1 MECLTLALHGRVK
14 YFTAALPNIWIISES
29 NQTMPFISSV
39 SSKFAY
45 GKPPQLPASQAAVGG
60 SLKFTASGTS
70 GISIPNDVDLRMGTG
85 DFTIE
90 WFQYQL
96 TSSGANQ
103 RIFSI
108 GSYASASIA
117 VSQEGSDTSKTFYA
131 WISGANTILTQLNM
145 VNTWIHFAVCR
156 SSNIIRVFQNGTQIG
171 SNISNTTSFVDA
183 SNNLVIGNET
193 TRSAGAAFNGYITNF
208 HWVKGTALYT
218 ANFTRP
224 SAPITPVA
232 NTMLLLNATTS
243 GTAFTDSS
251 AKGKVATGTGVAW
264 NALSPF

>member
-1 MECLTLALHGRVK
+1 
-14 YFTAALPNIWIISES
+14 
-29 NQTMPFISSV
+29 MPFISSV

>member
-1 MECLTLALHGRVK
+1 
-14 YFTAALPNIWIISES
+14 
-29 NQTMPFISSV
+29 MPFISSV

-45 GKPPQLPASQAAVGG
+45 GKPPRVPASQPAVVGG
-60 SLKFTASGTS
+60 SLRFTASSTS
-70 GISIPNDVDLRMGTG
+70 GISIPNDIDLRMGTG

-96 TSSGANQ
+96 TGSGTNQ

-108 GSYASASIA
+108 GSYATQSIA

-131 WISGANTILTQLNM
+131 WLSAANLILSGLNLT
-145 VNTWIHFAVCR
+145 NTWIHFAICR
-156 SSNIIRVFQNGTQIG
+156 SSNIVRIFRNGTQIG
-171 SNISNTTSFVDA
+171 SNISNSTNFVDA

-193 TRSAGAAFNGYITNF
+193 TRTLGAAFNGYITNF

-224 SAPITPVA
+224 SAPITRVA

-243 GTAFTDSS
+243 DTAFTDSS
-251 AKGKVATGTGVAW
+251 VKGKVATGTGVAW

>member
-1 MECLTLALHGRVK
+1 MK
-14 YFTAALPNIWIISES
+14 YFTGPLTISIISES
-29 NQTMPFISSV
+29 NQKMPFISSV

-45 GKPPQLPASQAAVGG
+45 GRPQQVPATSQPAAVGG
-60 SLKFTASGTS
+60 SLRFTASSTS

-96 TSSGANQ
+96 TGSGTNQ

-108 GSYASASIA
+108 GSYATQSIA

-131 WISGANTILTQLNM
+131 WISSANNILTGLNLT
-145 VNTWIHFAVCR
+145 NTWIHFAVCR
-156 SSNIIRVFQNGTQIG
+156 SSNIVRVFRNGTQIG
-171 SNISNTTSFVDA
+171 TNISNSTNFSDS
-183 SNNLVIGNET
+183 SNVLRIGNEST
-193 TRSAGAAFNGYITNF
+193 TSAGAAFNGYITNF

-224 SAPITPVA
+224 TAPITPVA

-251 AKGKVATGTGVAW
+251 GKGKTATGTGVAW

>member
-1 MECLTLALHGRVK
+1 VK
-14 YFTAALPNIWIISES
+14 YFTEALPTIWIISES
-29 NQTMPFISSV
+29 NQKMPFMSSV

-45 GKPPQLPASQAAVGG
+45 GKPPQVPASQAAVGG
-60 SLKFTASGTS
+60 SLRFTASGTS
-70 GISIPNDVDLRMGTG
+70 GISIPNDIDLRMGTG

-96 TSSGANQ
+96 ATSGTNYQ
-103 RIFSI
+103 RLFSI
-108 GSYASASIA
+108 GSYPSQSIA
-117 VSQEGSDTSKTFYA
+117 VSFEGADSSRQFYA
-131 WISGANTILTQLNM
+131 WMSGANLILSGLNLT
-145 VNTWIHFAVCR
+145 NTWIHFAICR
-156 SSNIIRVFQNGTQIG
+156 SGSTLRVFRNGTQIG
-171 SNISNTTSFVDA
+171 SNISNSTNFADA
-183 SNNLVIGNET
+183 SNVLRLGNEST
-193 TRSAGAAFNGYITNF
+193 TSAAAAFNGYITNF

-224 SAPITPVA
+224 TAPITPVA

-251 AKGKVATGTGVAW
+251 SKGKVATGTGVAW